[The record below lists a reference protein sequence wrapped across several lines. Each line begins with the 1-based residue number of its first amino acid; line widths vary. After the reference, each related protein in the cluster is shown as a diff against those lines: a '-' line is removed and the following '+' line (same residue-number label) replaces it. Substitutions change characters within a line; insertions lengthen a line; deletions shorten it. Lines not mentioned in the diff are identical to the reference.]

1 MRQHK
6 HSRTHTHP
14 ILLSI
19 SVGNHVMCVFVSL
32 GVVVFHCVHL
42 VQSSITLFYTHAL
55 FIRLGGSNSTLES
68 PPWWVQVHIWCD
80 NDMRC
85 IVLLLSLFPL
95 HSLSLSS
102 NPSLSP
108 SHLYLFFSSIQ
119 KRTPYGS
126 RQQDRNAPS
135 NQPAARTSRT
145 NLIVSNLHYNVTESD
160 LYVSNIEEEG
170 EGWLSYKEIT

>member
-14 ILLSI
+14 ILRSI

-32 GVVVFHCVHL
+32 CVVVFHCVHL
-42 VQSSITLFYTHAL
+42 VQSSITLFTRTHFLSAWEDRTVYL
-55 FIRLGGSNSTLES
+55 NH
-68 PPWWVQVHIWCD
+68 PWWVQVHIWCD

-85 IVLLLSLFPL
+85 IVLLLFP
-95 HSLSLSS
+95 
-102 NPSLSP
+102 PSTPFIKSTLSP
-108 SHLYLFFSSIQ
+108 SHLYLFSSIQ
-119 KRTPYGS
+119 KRAPYGS

-135 NQPAARTSRT
+135 SQPAARTSRT

-160 LYVSNIEEEG
+160 LYVSHI
-170 EGWLSYKEIT
+170 